1 MSEPITKPRVSAAAK
16 IVLVLAAAA
25 VLLAVFALAA
35 PGSKFFF
42 PLVSL
47 WCNLA
52 LFACV
57 LLVLRAA
64 GIKFD
69 LFHKAVLVGLWAAA
83 LVYFFWALGRRS
95 FVYIWDYVNYINKQY
110 WAEAAF
116 LQGPAAGF
124 QYIFGSFAED
134 YTNFITLFTDSML
147 ARNLAEL
154 LRRQG
159 YTVDVSSDGVSGYD
173 NASTDLY
180 DLILLDAML
189 PGMDG
194 FTLLRKLR
202 TGGHAVP
209 VLMLTARS
217 DLSDRVQGLDCGADY
232 YLTKPFEPEE
242 LLACVRSLLRRG
254 GGDART
260 DDAITFGDLRLEP
273 GTFQLSCGERSLR
286 LSRREYDLLELLLR
300 SQGRVVPKEQL
311 LLKVWGYDSDAE
323 DNNVEVYISFLR
335 RKLTHLHSAVTI
347 RTRRMVGY
355 FLEVEA

>member
-1 MSEPITKPRVSAAAK
+1 MRIL
-16 IVLVLAAAA
+16 IVEDEKRLA
-25 VLLAVFALAA
+25 
-35 PGSKFFF
+35 G
-42 PLVSL
+42 
-47 WCNLA
+47 
-52 LFACV
+52 
-57 LLVLRAA
+57 
-64 GIKFD
+64 
-69 LFHKAVLVGLWAAA
+69 
-83 LVYFFWALGRRS
+83 
-95 FVYIWDYVNYINKQY
+95 
-110 WAEAAF
+110 
-116 LQGPAAGF
+116 
-124 QYIFGSFAED
+124 
-134 YTNFITLFTDSML
+134 T
-147 ARNLAEL
+147 LAEL
-154 LRRQG
+154 LHRRG
-159 YTVDVSSDGVSGYD
+159 YAVDVSYDGVSGLD
-173 NASTDLY
+173 NARSGIY
-180 DLILLDAML
+180 DLVLLDAML
-189 PGMDG
+189 PGLDG
-194 FTLLRKLR
+194 FTLLQQLR
-202 TGGHAVP
+202 AGGDTVP

>member
-1 MSEPITKPRVSAAAK
+1 MR
-16 IVLVLAAAA
+16 
-25 VLLAVFALAA
+25 
-35 PGSKFFF
+35 
-42 PLVSL
+42 
-47 WCNLA
+47 
-52 LFACV
+52 
-57 LLVLRAA
+57 LLV
-64 GIKFD
+64 I
-69 LFHKAVLVGLWAAA
+69 
-83 LVYFFWALGRRS
+83 
-95 FVYIWDYVNYINKQY
+95 
-110 WAEAAF
+110 
-116 LQGPAAGF
+116 
-124 QYIFGSFAED
+124 ED
-134 YTNFITLFTDSML
+134 EKRL

-159 YTVDVSSDGVSGYD
+159 YTVDISSDGVSGYD

-202 TGGHAVP
+202 AGGHAVP

-286 LSRREYDLLELLLR
+286 LSRREYDMLE
-300 SQGRVVPKEQL
+300 L